1 MINFSLRF
9 VIDIFQYGHPILF
22 EKGYGK
28 EPTCG
33 VSVGVIMFL
42 LLLLLLLL
50 LLCDMVLL
58 LCGGALCVVT
68 GRGAGKPGGVEQVVR
83 EGPGTHARHAHLGSQ
98 GAYFGL

>member
-1 MINFSLRF
+1 MISSSLRF

-42 LLLLLLLL
+42 FLL

-58 LCGGALCVVT
+58 LCGGALCAVT
-68 GRGAGKPGGVEQVVR
+68 GRGAGKPGDVEQVVR
-83 EGPGTHARHAHLGSQ
+83 GGPGTHARHAHLGSQ
-98 GAYFGL
+98 GAHFGL

>member
-42 LLLLLLLL
+42 LLLL
-50 LLCDMVLL
+50 CDMVLL

-68 GRGAGKPGGVEQVVR
+68 GRGAGKPGGVKQVVR
-83 EGPGTHARHAHLGSQ
+83 GGPGPHARHAHQGSQ
-98 GAYFGL
+98 GVHFGL